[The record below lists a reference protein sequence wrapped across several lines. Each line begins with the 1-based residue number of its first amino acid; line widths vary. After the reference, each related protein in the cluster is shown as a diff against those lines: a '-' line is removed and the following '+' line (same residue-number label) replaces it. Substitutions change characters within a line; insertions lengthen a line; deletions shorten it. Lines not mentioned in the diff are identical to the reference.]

1 MGFYSLQVAR
11 TGLVASQK
19 ALDVTSHNIANAN
32 TEGYTRQRLD
42 FSSRQGVTANKIT
55 IGSGVDIDRL
65 TQIRDEYLDYQFR
78 GENSVK
84 NELETKSETTTYIE
98 NIFGEPS
105 DHGINQ
111 SLSDFFVSIEE
122 LTNNAQE
129 ATYRE
134 TVVQN
139 AVKLTD
145 SIRTVATELTEYQKE
160 IDGVIEMSV
169 DQINSIIERVQSLNN
184 TIFNY
189 ELKGTQA
196 NDLRDER
203 NLLIDELSEYVNI
216 EAFEDSNGKLVVN
229 AAGTSVISGTHVKY
243 MEVESGELNPY
254 TGEHDNVVYWEG
266 TTSEVVPQSGKLKG
280 LLDTRDGSSQG
291 EQGIPYYMDQL
302 NILAKGMIEEFNKI
316 NNAGYTIPYAGNGNA
331 SQTGVD
337 FFDNIFP
344 EEPDASATPEEI
356 AQYEAELKEAE
367 YTAALSLKVSTEL
380 LDSGYNIALSGDD
393 LGTENLNWGNS
404 ENGKDFLELRD
415 KTNLSVDYLGATD
428 INVANLEKF
437 YQKTISDM
445 AINKNYFDSR
455 MRSQQEL
462 TDFIEGEKLAVS
474 EVSIDEE
481 MINMVQYQ
489 QAYNAA
495 AKVITVADQMMETL
509 VNMVR

>member
-1 MGFYSLQVAR
+1 MGFYSLQIAR

-55 IGSGVDIDRL
+55 IGSGVDIDKL

-111 SLSDFFVSIEE
+111 SLSDFFVSMEE

-160 IDGVIEMSV
+160 IDNVIEMSV
-169 DQINSIIERVQSLNN
+169 DQVNSIIERVHELNK
-184 TIFNY
+184 TIHNY

-216 EAFEDSNGKLVVN
+216 EAFEDSTGKLVVN

-254 TGEHDNVVYWEG
+254 TGEHDNVIYWEG
-266 TTSEVVPQSGKLKG
+266 TTSEVKPQSGKLKG
-280 LLDTRDGSSQG
+280 LLDTRDGSTQG
-291 EQGIPYYMDQL
+291 DQGIPYYMDQL
-302 NILAKGMIEEFNKI
+302 NMLAKGMIEEFNSI
-316 NNAGYTIPYAGNGNA
+316 NNAGYTIPYGDKD
-331 SQTGVD
+331 SRMDVD
-337 FFDNIFP
+337 FFHDIF
-344 EEPDASATPEEI
+344 EGMTEGDADYLA
-356 AQYEAELKEAE
+356 AEK
-367 YTAALSLKVSTEL
+367 TAALKLEVSADL
-380 LDSGYNIALSGDD
+380 LESGYNIGLSGEEITGD
-393 LGTENLNWGNS
+393 LNWGNS
-404 ENGKDFLELRD
+404 ENGVRFLELRD
-415 KTNLSVDYLGATD
+415 STAMTVKYGLDPETETYTNNDKS
-428 INVANLEKF
+428 VANLESF

-462 TDFIEGEKLAVS
+462 TNFIEGEKLAVS

>member
-1 MGFYSLQVAR
+1 MGFYSLQIAR

-55 IGSGVDIDRL
+55 IGSGVDIDKL
-65 TQIRDEYLDYQFR
+65 TQIRDEYLDFQFR

-111 SLSDFFVSIEE
+111 SMSDFFVSMEE

-139 AVKLTD
+139 AIKLTD
-145 SIRTVATELTEYQKE
+145 SIRTVATELTEYHKE
-160 IDGVIEMSV
+160 IDNVIEMSV
-169 DQINSIIERVQSLNN
+169 DQVNSIIERVHNLNK
-184 TIFNY
+184 TIHNY

-216 EAFEDSNGKLVVN
+216 EAFEDSTGKLVVN

-243 MEVESGELNPY
+243 MEVASKDELNLY
-254 TGEHDNVVYWEG
+254 TGEHDNVIYWEG
-266 TTSEVVPQSGKLKG
+266 TKSEVKPQSGKLKG
-280 LLDTRDGSSQG
+280 LLDTRDGEEQG
-291 EQGIPYYMDQL
+291 NQGIPYYLDQI
-302 NILAKGMIEEFNKI
+302 NILAKGMIEEFNEI
-316 NNAGYTIPYAGNGNA
+316 NNDGYTIPYGDND
-331 SQTGVD
+331 SQTGIN
-337 FFDNIFP
+337 FFKNIFLNASEGT
-344 EEPDASATPEEI
+344 EEYKEI
-356 AQYEAELKEAE
+356 EK
-367 YTAALSLKVSTEL
+367 TAALEIRVSDKL
-380 LDSGYNIALSGDD
+380 LESGYNIGLSEELIEGQ
-393 LGTENLNWGNS
+393 LNWGNAVVG
-404 ENGKDFLELRD
+404 ERFIDLRD
-415 KTNLSVDYLGATD
+415 KTD
-428 INVANLEKF
+428 INVEYGTGDESTKSVANFESF